1 MTKAV
6 KTRFPR
12 PVRVIEN
19 EWIPLSDGCRLAA
32 RIWLPEDVED
42 DPVPAL
48 LEYIPYRKGDNTAGP
63 DATRHA
69 YFAGHGYACVRV
81 DMRGSG
87 ESDGVLLDEY
97 SPLEQADAVE
107 VIAWLAAQ
115 PWCTGAVGMFGISW
129 GGFNAL
135 QVAAHRPPALKA
147 IITVCSTD
155 DRYADDI
162 HYVGG
167 CVLGAYML
175 SWGSTM
181 LALNARPPDP
191 AVVGERWRDMW
202 LERLEGSPPFVETWL
217 SHQRRDAYWKQGSVC
232 EDYSAIE
239 CAVYAVGGWA
249 DTYTNAVLRLLAGL
263 PGPRKGLIGPW
274 AHGYPHEGVP
284 GPAIGFL
291 QECLRWWDHWLK
303 GEDSGIM
310 GEPVLRAWMQE
321 PVEPRTFHAERPGRW
336 VAEPS
341 WPSAA
346 IESRSVPLALEGSQ
360 VTGAQSTGL
369 DCANFMGGGVAGDFP
384 PDQRFED
391 GASLTW
397 TSEPL
402 SERLEILG
410 FPEVFLTLAASQP
423 SSLVA
428 VRLCDVAVDGA
439 SLLVTLGLLNLTH
452 RDSHE
457 HPAPLE
463 PGRSYDVTV
472 RLNAIAHAFQPG
484 HRIRV
489 AVSPT
494 YWPIAWPSPKAAT
507 LSVFGGRLDLPVRV
521 ERAEDGELAPFG
533 EPESAPSLDSELL
546 ASRVTERKLRR
557 DLVTGQIELEWSQD
571 WGGGIH
577 RLAATGL
584 EFGTWGIDTLA
595 IVEGDPLS
603 ARARSTWTSTYE
615 RGDWRTRVE
624 TESTMSA
631 DAEAFSVTNALSAY
645 EGNTRIF
652 AKTWHF
658 SVPRDLV

>member
-32 RIWLPEDVED
+32 RIWLPEDVEA

-63 DATRHA
+63 DATRHS

-147 IITVCSTD
+147 IVTVCSTD

-202 LERLEGSPPFVETWL
+202 LERLEGSPPFVDTWL

-263 PGPRKGLIGPW
+263 PGPKKGLIGPW
-274 AHGYPHEGVP
+274 AHQYPHDGVP

-303 GEDSGIM
+303 GRGLGHHGRARPASLDARAGRA
-310 GEPVLRAWMQE
+310 GDVPRRAAGPLGRGAVLALRRDR
-321 PVEPRTFHAERPGRW
+321 EPR
-336 VAEPS
+336 
-341 WPSAA
+341 
-346 IESRSVPLALEGSQ
+346 RSV
-360 VTGAQSTGL
+360 GL
-369 DCANFMGGGVAGDFP
+369 RRG
-384 PDQRFED
+384 
-391 GASLTW
+391 
-397 TSEPL
+397 
-402 SERLEILG
+402 
-410 FPEVFLTLAASQP
+410 
-423 SSLVA
+423 
-428 VRLCDVAVDGA
+428 
-439 SLLVTLGLLNLTH
+439 
-452 RDSHE
+452 
-457 HPAPLE
+457 
-463 PGRSYDVTV
+463 
-472 RLNAIAHAFQPG
+472 PG
-484 HRIRV
+484 HR
-489 AVSPT
+489 SPVDRSRLREL
-494 YWPIAWPSPKAAT
+494 PGRRCRRRFPS
-507 LSVFGGRLDLPVRV
+507 
-521 ERAEDGELAPFG
+521 
-533 EPESAPSLDSELL
+533 
-546 ASRVTERKLRR
+546 
-557 DLVTGQIELEWSQD
+557 
-571 WGGGIH
+571 
-577 RLAATGL
+577 
-584 EFGTWGIDTLA
+584 
-595 IVEGDPLS
+595 
-603 ARARSTWTSTYE
+603 
-615 RGDWRTRVE
+615 
-624 TESTMSA
+624 
-631 DAEAFSVTNALSAY
+631 
-645 EGNTRIF
+645 
-652 AKTWHF
+652 
-658 SVPRDLV
+658 

>member
-1 MTKAV
+1 
-6 KTRFPR
+6 
-12 PVRVIEN
+12 
-19 EWIPLSDGCRLAA
+19 
-32 RIWLPEDVED
+32 
-42 DPVPAL
+42 
-48 LEYIPYRKGDNTAGP
+48 
-63 DATRHA
+63 
-69 YFAGHGYACVRV
+69 
-81 DMRGSG
+81 MRGSG

-147 IITVCSTD
+147 IITLCSTD
-155 DRYADDI
+155 DRYADDV

-202 LERLEGSPPFVETWL
+202 LERLEGSPPFVDTWL

-249 DTYTNAVLRLLAGL
+249 DAYTNAVLRLLAGL
-263 PGPRKGLIGPW
+263 PGPKKGLIGPW
-274 AHGYPHEGVP
+274 AHQYPHDGVP

-303 GEDSGIM
+303 GRDSGIM
-310 GEPVLRAWMQE
+310 DEPVLRAWMQE
-321 PVEPRTFHAERPGRW
+321 PVEPATFHAERPGRW

-341 WPSAA
+341 WPSGA
-346 IESRSVPLALEGSQ
+346 IESRGVPLAFDAAH

-410 FPEVFLTLAASQP
+410 FPEVVLTLAGSRP
-423 SSLVA
+423 SALVA
-428 VRLCDVAVDGA
+428 VRLCDVAADGA

-484 HRIRV
+484 RRIRV

-494 YWPIAWPSPKAAT
+494 YWPIAWPSPRGGHAERLRRSPRPPGTGRA
-507 LSVFGGRLDLPVRV
+507 GGRCRAGAVR
-521 ERAEDGELAPFG
+521 
-533 EPESAPSLDSELL
+533 
-546 ASRVTERKLRR
+546 
-557 DLVTGQIELEWSQD
+557 
-571 WGGGIH
+571 
-577 RLAATGL
+577 
-584 EFGTWGIDTLA
+584 
-595 IVEGDPLS
+595 
-603 ARARSTWTSTYE
+603 RARERPGAGQRAAREQGDGTEPPSRSRNGRDRAPVEPGLGWRHPSTCRDRPRVRHLGHRRARYR
-615 RGDWRTRVE
+615 RGRPPLCTGSFDV
-624 TESTMSA
+624 
-631 DAEAFSVTNALSAY
+631 DV
-645 EGNTRIF
+645 
-652 AKTWHF
+652 
-658 SVPRDLV
+658 DL

>member
-1 MTKAV
+1 
-6 KTRFPR
+6 
-12 PVRVIEN
+12 
-19 EWIPLSDGCRLAA
+19 
-32 RIWLPEDVED
+32 
-42 DPVPAL
+42 
-48 LEYIPYRKGDNTAGP
+48 
-63 DATRHA
+63 
-69 YFAGHGYACVRV
+69 
-81 DMRGSG
+81 MRGSG

-202 LERLEGSPPFVETWL
+202 LERLEGSPPFVDTWL

-249 DTYTNAVLRLLAGL
+249 DAYTNAVLRLLAGL
-263 PGPRKGLIGPW
+263 PGPKKGLIGPW
-274 AHGYPHEGVP
+274 AHQYPHDGVP

-303 GEDSGIM
+303 GQDSGIM
-310 GEPVLRAWMQE
+310 DEPVLRAWMQE
-321 PVEPRTFHAERPGRW
+321 PVEPATFHAERPGRW

-346 IESRSVPLALEGSQ
+346 IESRGVPLAFDAAH

-410 FPEVFLTLAASQP
+410 FPEVVP
-423 SSLVA
+423 
-428 VRLCDVAVDGA
+428 
-439 SLLVTLGLLNLTH
+439 
-452 RDSHE
+452 
-457 HPAPLE
+457 HPC
-463 PGRSYDVTV
+463 GR
-472 RLNAIAHAFQPG
+472 AG
-484 HRIRV
+484 
-489 AVSPT
+489 
-494 YWPIAWPSPKAAT
+494 
-507 LSVFGGRLDLPVRV
+507 
-521 ERAEDGELAPFG
+521 
-533 EPESAPSLDSELL
+533 
-546 ASRVTERKLRR
+546 
-557 DLVTGQIELEWSQD
+557 
-571 WGGGIH
+571 
-577 RLAATGL
+577 
-584 EFGTWGIDTLA
+584 
-595 IVEGDPLS
+595 
-603 ARARSTWTSTYE
+603 RARSSLSVSATSPRTAHLCSSRSGSSTSPIATATSTPL
-615 RGDWRTRVE
+615 RSSPAGAT
-624 TESTMSA
+624 T
-631 DAEAFSVTNALSAY
+631 
-645 EGNTRIF
+645 
-652 AKTWHF
+652 
-658 SVPRDLV
+658 